1 MNNKTAGLDAARS
14 GVPSKRTGPN
24 RPGNAL
30 SLGVDVGGT
39 NTDAVVLDAD
49 NAIVAATKQPTSDDV
64 TSGIRSAV
72 REVLGEIGER
82 RSDVSHVMLGTTHAT
97 NAIVRRRDLGRV
109 AVIRL
114 GAPASTGY
122 PPVTSW
128 PVDLRETVVAGS
140 ALLPGGR
147 MVDGTP
153 ISPLD
158 HDGVLRFLE
167 DLDHEV
173 DAVAVCGIFSP
184 SFPDQEE
191 EVEDLVRS
199 VLGDSI
205 PVSLS
210 HDIGAVGLLERENAT
225 VLNAALY
232 GVAREVSSALLD
244 VVAEEGLGT
253 ASVYF
258 AQNDGTLMAIE
269 FAERYPVLTIGSG
282 PANSIR
288 GAALL
293 SDVENAI
300 VVDVGGTTSDL
311 GVVSKGFPRESSM
324 PREIGGVRTNF
335 RMPDVLSI
343 GVGGGTRIDPA
354 SGNLGPASVGHR
366 LTAEALAFGG
376 QVATLTDAAII
387 AGQVDGELG
396 QRRLSAEPRV
406 ADALRLGLDRAH
418 QWVTESVERL
428 SNGKRDTPIVVVGG
442 GAFLVPDDLPGA
454 GAVLRPEHG
463 DVANAVGAAMS
474 LVGGRS
480 QEISTYDDREE
491 AVARASRA
499 AIDRAIEAGAD
510 PLQVEV
516 YDILET
522 PVSYSAQQ
530 TVRIS
535 AKAAGPLST
544 LETRSRHGAPDQS
557 TLSIP

>member
-1 MNNKTAGLDAARS
+1 MNASNPGATRIPAEGWHVDAS
-14 GVPSKRTGPN
+14 
-24 RPGNAL
+24 L

-39 NTDAVVLDAD
+39 NTDAVVLDG
-49 NAIVAATKQPTSDDV
+49 NQTIVSATKQPTTDDV
-64 TSGIRSAV
+64 TGGIRAAV
-72 REVLGEIGER
+72 TTVLACLGDR
-82 RSDVSHVMLGTTHAT
+82 RRDVTRVMLGTTHAT
-97 NAIVRRRDLGRV
+97 NAIVRRRGLGRV

-122 PPVTSW
+122 PPLTAW
-128 PVDLRETVVAGS
+128 PDDLREAVLAGS

-153 ISPLD
+153 ISALD
-158 HDGVLRFLE
+158 RDAVVRFLE
-167 DLDHEV
+167 SLDSPV

-191 EVEDLVRS
+191 EVEGLVRS
-199 VLGDSI
+199 VLGTRM

-210 HDIGAVGLLERENAT
+210 HDIGAIGLLERENAT

-232 GVAREVSSALLD
+232 GVATGVTNALLE
-244 VVAEEGLGT
+244 VVEEEGLGG

-258 AQNDGTLMAIE
+258 AQNDGTLMALE

-311 GVVSKGFPRESSM
+311 GVVTKGFPRESSL

-343 GVGGGTRIDPA
+343 GVGGGTRIDPVTGRL
-354 SGNLGPASVGHR
+354 SPDSVGHR
-366 LTAEALAFGG
+366 LTRDGLAFGG
-376 QVATLTDAAII
+376 RVGTLTDAAIV
-387 AGQVDGELG
+387 AGRAGGDL
-396 QRRLSAEPRV
+396 A
-406 ADALRLGLDRAH
+406 GLDLRTAPSVAESLRAGLERAH
-418 QWVTESVERL
+418 AWLEESVERL
-428 SNGKRDTPIVVVGG
+428 SHGKLDVPLVVVGG
-442 GAFLVPDDLPGA
+442 GAFLVPDDLPGV
-454 GAVLRPEHG
+454 GEVLRPEHG
-463 DVANAVGAAMS
+463 EVANAVGAAMS

-480 QEISTYDDREE
+480 QEISTYEERDE

-499 AIDRAIEAGAD
+499 AIERAIEAGAD
-510 PLQVEV
+510 PLRVEV

-530 TVRIS
+530 TIRIA
-535 AKAAGPLST
+535 AKAAGPLSP
-544 LETRSRHGAPDQS
+544 LGSQASAPARPP
-557 TLSIP
+557 LSIP

>member
-1 MNNKTAGLDAARS
+1 MIVETSLVDVTCSHSSANQTGARS
-14 GVPSKRTGPN
+14 SSV
-24 RPGNAL
+24 L

-49 NAIVAATKQPTSDDV
+49 NEIIAATKQPTSDDV
-64 TSGIRSAV
+64 TGGIRAAV
-72 REVLGEIGER
+72 KNVLQAIGER
-82 RSDVSHVMLGTTHAT
+82 RSAVSHVMLGTTHAT

-109 AVIRL
+109 GVIRL

-122 PPVTSW
+122 PPLTSW
-128 PVDLRETVVAGS
+128 PPDLRRTVLAGS

-158 HDGVLRFLE
+158 RNATLRFIE
-167 DLDHEV
+167 TLDRKV

-191 EVEDLVRS
+191 EVEGLVRS
-199 VLGDSI
+199 VLGEAM

-232 GVAREVSSALLD
+232 GVAQSVTRALLD
-244 VVAEEGLGT
+244 VVAEEGLES

-269 FAERYPVLTIGSG
+269 FAQRYPVLTIGSG

-293 SDVENAI
+293 SGVEDAI

-311 GVVSKGFPRESSM
+311 GVVTKGFPRESSM

-343 GVGGGTRIDPA
+343 GAGGGTLVDPQ
-354 SGNLGPASVGHR
+354 SGRLGPGSVGHR
-366 LTAEALAFGG
+366 LTTEALAFGG
-376 QVATLTDAAII
+376 EVATLTDAAILS
-387 AGQVDGELG
+387 GQVGGDLG
-396 QRRLSAEPRV
+396 DRHLSPDNGVAE
-406 ADALRLGLDRAH
+406 ALRIGLAQAR
-418 QWVTESVERL
+418 QWVSESVERL
-428 SNGKRDTPIVVVGG
+428 SNGKQGSPLVVVGG

-454 GAVLRPEHG
+454 GVVLRPEHG

-510 PLQVEV
+510 PLRVEV

-530 TVRIS
+530 NVRIS

-544 LETRSRHGAPDQS
+544 LEPRPFPVTPNEPPV
-557 TLSIP
+557 SIT